1 MKKLFLTICFSL
13 ILWQT
18 GDSAAKTMS
27 FQDMEAAQAYK
38 QSQPALPLQPIKD
51 NSPDPRDTKAMEKY
65 IIDRLKNATFSTL
78 DNMNK
83 PSSMNMQHSDEYI
96 AQMKEKNKSFLEK
109 VYDNAINRISS
120 GQAQP
125 RSDARNSGTKYIELK
140 KDDMQQ
146 FQAPE
151 FPVVNV
157 ELPTGDKTLVP
168 AQEHIPYLS
177 SQIEILPSG
186 LASINDT
193 IVVVAGGKKL
203 KNGLARIIPKISTSR
218 EGVANKINVNVVSV
232 SVNEQ
237 EIPHKLDRKSVV

>member
-1 MKKLFLTICFSL
+1 
-13 ILWQT
+13 
-18 GDSAAKTMS
+18 MS
-27 FQDMEAAQAYK
+27 
-38 QSQPALPLQPIKD
+38 
-51 NSPDPRDTKAMEKY
+51 
-65 IIDRLKNATFSTL
+65 
-78 DNMNK
+78 
-83 PSSMNMQHSDEYI
+83 
-96 AQMKEKNKSFLEK
+96 K

-218 EGVANKINVNVVSV
+218 EGVANKINVKRGKC
-232 SVNEQ
+232 Q
-237 EIPHKLDRKSVV
+237 R

>member
-96 AQMKEKNKSFLEK
+96 AQMKEKTNHSLRKFMIMPSTAFRQGK
-109 VYDNAINRISS
+109 PSRA
-120 GQAQP
+120 AMP
-125 RSDARNSGTKYIELK
+125 ATAARSI
-140 KDDMQQ
+140 
-146 FQAPE
+146 
-151 FPVVNV
+151 
-157 ELPTGDKTLVP
+157 
-168 AQEHIPYLS
+168 LS
-177 SQIEILPSG
+177 
-186 LASINDT
+186 
-193 IVVVAGGKKL
+193 
-203 KNGLARIIPKISTSR
+203 
-218 EGVANKINVNVVSV
+218 
-232 SVNEQ
+232 
-237 EIPHKLDRKSVV
+237 